1 MRFANRR
8 IMNRLRTPS
17 RHMCVLWVGILLAAG
32 LAARPAQSQEKT
44 SLWKVSIGA
53 RTMYLLGS
61 IHLLTEKEYPLD
73 ARMEKAFQDADAVVF
88 EVDPDSLQTPS
99 LQAYILQNA
108 MYGEGKTLQTELGD
122 SVYAIASARAES
134 LGIDLGPMNFF
145 KPWLVSMTVALAEMQ
160 RMGFDP
166 ELGVEM
172 YFAKKARAEGKKVL
186 GLETAQYQL
195 GLFATLTDTQQ
206 KDFLMHT
213 LTQLADIEK
222 ELPKILVAWKEGKLD
237 DLEAT
242 LNKSF
247 TEFPEIYERL
257 VTQRNHNWV
266 AEIEEF
272 LSGDKT
278 YLMVVG
284 VGHMP
289 GEEGLIELLK
299 KKGYTIEQL

>member
-1 MRFANRR
+1 MA
-8 IMNRLRTPS
+8 
-17 RHMCVLWVGILLAAG
+17 LAIG

-44 SLWKVSIGA
+44 SLWKVSLGT
-53 RTMYLLGS
+53 RTVYLLGS
-61 IHLLTEKEYPLD
+61 IHLLTEKDYPLD

-122 SVYAIASARAES
+122 SLYAIASARAES
-134 LGIDLGPMNFF
+134 LGIDLGPMNML
-145 KPWLVSMTVALAEMQ
+145 KPWLVSITVALAEMQ

-172 YFAKKARAEGKKVL
+172 YFAKKAKAEGKTVL
-186 GLETAQYQL
+186 GLETAKYQL
-195 GLFATLTDTQQ
+195 GLFATLTDKQQ
-206 KDFLMHT
+206 RDFLMHT
-213 LTQLADIEK
+213 LAQLTDIEK
-222 ELPKILVAWKEGKLD
+222 ELPEILAAWKEGRLD
-237 DLEAT
+237 DLEAA

-247 TEFPEIYERL
+247 VEFPEIYDRL
-257 VTQRNHNWV
+257 VTQRNQNWV
-266 AEIEEF
+266 EEIDKF
-272 LSGDKT
+272 ASGDKT
-278 YLMVVG
+278 TLMVVG

-289 GEEGLIELLK
+289 GDEGLIELLK